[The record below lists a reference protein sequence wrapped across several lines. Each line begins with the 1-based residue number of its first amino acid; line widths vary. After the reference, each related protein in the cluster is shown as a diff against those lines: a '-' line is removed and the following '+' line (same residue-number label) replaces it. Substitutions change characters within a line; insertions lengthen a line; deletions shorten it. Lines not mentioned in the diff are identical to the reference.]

1 VRGPLH
7 PSWEAT
13 HQECARID
21 EALEAISVAEVDE
34 LIRRAILVRKRFTGL
49 WEAEDYQAAA
59 AALGGASRWPRAK
72 RRPRRKA
79 RKSRRP
85 HKNYRHRK
93 PRLQLISPVL
103 GCTVNLQV
111 ESSKVVRDTSFP

>member
-1 VRGPLH
+1 MGRCYQIDGKGHTDVYK
-7 PSWEAT
+7 PSKEFLVPVAQLSCIWAT
-13 HQECARID
+13 RS
-21 EALEAISVAEVDE
+21 L
-34 LIRRAILVRKRFTGL
+34 RKRFTGL
-49 WEAEDYQAAA
+49 CEAEAYQAAA
-59 AALGGASRWPRAK
+59 AALGGASHWPRAN

-103 GCTVNLQV
+103 RCTVNLQV
-111 ESSKVVRDTSFP
+111 ESSKVVRDTLFP